1 MHQWLLF
8 IYLEVFWF
16 FPPTSL
22 ANKKKFQVNQFDDTG
37 CNRPI
42 FSKFAVTVPRRW
54 GHLQRPPPRPR
65 AKRPEKPKLPTAA
78 GRAQGLRVG
87 PGLGRRH
94 ARSLRGRG
102 PAGRAGSR
110 SVPLRARRPFV
121 GRRSGFP
128 AVSGPGVARSLHPAG
143 ACRSLNHL
151 QCRDR
156 RRARSCH
163 REGPHR
169 GRVVSAPAPP
179 PAAEVGADSR
189 AASHGARRRWDSAI
203 PRRRVPAGVRRG
215 LASPRVRP
223 EAPSPAHVRPELR
236 VPASCVPG
244 SGRWVLLSPRAAG
257 RRSAVTKGKH
267 RSLR

>member
-8 IYLEVFWF
+8 IYLFGGFLVFF
-16 FPPTSL
+16 PTSL

-37 CNRPI
+37 CKNRPI
-42 FSKFAVTVPRRW
+42 FSEFAVTVPRRW
-54 GHLQRPPPRPR
+54 GHSQRPLPRSR
-65 AKRPEKPKLPTAA
+65 AKRPEEPKLPTAA

-102 PAGRAGSR
+102 PAGRARSR

-128 AVSGPGVARSLHPAG
+128 AVSGPGVARSLHLAG

-163 REGPHR
+163 REGAASGPRRVRPRAPAR
-169 GRVVSAPAPP
+169 GRGRCGQQGGLA
-179 PAAEVGADSR
+179 R
-189 AASHGARRRWDSAI
+189 ARRRWDSAI
-203 PRRRVPAGVRRG
+203 PRRRG
-215 LASPRVRP
+215 LAAPRVRP

-257 RRSAVTKGKH
+257 RRSAVTKGL
-267 RSLR
+267 SL

>member
-8 IYLEVFWF
+8 IYLFGGFLVFF
-16 FPPTSL
+16 PTSL

-37 CNRPI
+37 CKNR
-42 FSKFAVTVPRRW
+42 KFAVTVPRRW
-54 GHLQRPPPRPR
+54 GHSQRPPPRPQ
-65 AKRPEKPKLPTAA
+65 AKRPEEPKLPTAA

-128 AVSGPGVARSLHPAG
+128 AFSGPGVARSLHLAG

-151 QCRDR
+151 QCRNR

-163 REGPHR
+163 REGAASGPR
-169 GRVVSAPAPP
+169 RPRPRPRSVRTAGRPRT
-179 PAAEVGADSR
+179 R
-189 AASHGARRRWDSAI
+189 AAQVGQRDPPQARSCGRGARPS
-203 PRRRVPAGVRRG
+203 G
-215 LASPRVRP
+215 P
-223 EAPSPAHVRPELR
+223 ESPARG
-236 VPASCVPG
+236 SVPG
-244 SGRWVLLSPRAAG
+244 ARAAG
-257 RRSAVTKGKH
+257 AARPRELRPWLRQVGPAVASRCRKAERRDEGPFVVKGKH